1 MLFCYTPV
9 STMTT
14 ITTMVSPAM
23 NEDYWGY
30 KGRNTMEILQCRVA
44 RKSGFLNET
53 YLGLLPDELL
63 DLIFKEVYREG
74 MVMDGELPITIVFRE
89 TGKSNQSKKMIYA
102 SANDP
107 NRGGREFIEIVRSN
121 TLCIKHIKKEFGL
134 QKAPHTMLVF
144 EMCGKKPYLNTD
156 VRHPEQYFKFWS
168 AHGGDWKTAAF
179 FLGTVWLQVD
189 RKKN

>member
-1 MLFCYTPV
+1 M
-9 STMTT
+9 
-14 ITTMVSPAM
+14 TTMVSPAM
-23 NEDYWGY
+23 NDEYWGY
-30 KGRNTMEILQCRVA
+30 KGSNTMEILHCRVA
-44 RKSGFLNET
+44 RQSGFLDET

-156 VRHPEQYFKFWS
+156 VCHPEQYFKFW
-168 AHGGDWKTAAF
+168 AAQGGDWQTAAF